1 MPPRLII
8 DMRCLQDR
16 NYTERGIGNH
26 ARNLITHAP
35 EPFIGL
41 YEPSLPPLPAD
52 MAARAALLSPHAYLP
67 GLSPGAVLLNP
78 SPMSPDQHFLARLLH
93 APGITKA
100 VCVHDFIP
108 FDEQE
113 SYLTHPLNRLDY
125 FAAMAWL
132 RRYDVFFPNSQTTA
146 ERLRDLYGPVRA
158 HVTGVALPPWAE
170 GIMPQAPRHIL
181 MVGGDDARKNPEVL
195 ARAHAASPVL
205 RRIPLVISGN
215 CRAETAARLRAIT
228 QVELPG
234 RVSDARMRAL
244 YARAL
249 CVVTPSRAE
258 GFSLPVIEAA
268 AAGVPSIASD
278 IPAHRALGVAAA
290 ERFAP
295 EDAAGLAGI
304 LEALAHDAARRAEII
319 SAQADIWRPF
329 SGQAIAAGL
338 WQALAPQAPAISRR
352 AKPRIAML
360 TPLPPEK
367 SGIAG
372 YSAALAGALAPLA
385 ETTLFSPAQASALAH
400 TSPKY
405 DHVLSVVG
413 NAPLHGEIH
422 DLAVKWGSAVLCHDS
437 RLLGLATRNG
447 PKPAAS
453 WASQELGRPV
463 TPGEIIAWARDE
475 RLREACFL
483 GELARAARPLIFHS
497 PQPVAEVAARFGV
510 AAKHLPFA
518 IQRDFTPRT
527 AAARARARAALGI
540 AADERLIISLGFISS
555 NKGIP
560 AALHALALLPGTRLV
575 FVGEPTPETPAFE
588 KLAAK
593 LGLRGRAAF
602 GQSFVPERD
611 YRDFLL
617 AADCALQLREGLPGN
632 ISGALQDCIA
642 AGLPSVASR
651 DLAENIAAPGYIK
664 TVSDTLAPTEI
675 AAALSAQLSAPHDT
689 EAARRAYCEANGMA
703 RYAAS
708 LLELLEL
715 G

>member
-16 NYTERGIGNH
+16 NYSERGIGNH
-26 ARNLITHAP
+26 ARNLIAHAP

-41 YEPSLPPLPAD
+41 FTPALPPLPAD
-52 MAARAALLSPHAYLP
+52 MAARAAVLSPHAYLP
-67 GLSPGAVLLNP
+67 DLPPGAVLLNP

-93 APGITKA
+93 EPGITKA

-108 FDEQE
+108 YDDQAN
-113 SYLTHPLNRLDY
+113 YLTHPLNRLDY

-132 RRYDVFFPNSQTTA
+132 KRYDVFFPNSEDTA
-146 ERLRDLYGPVRA
+146 ERLRALYGPVRA
-158 HVTGVALPPWAE
+158 HITGVALPPWAE
-170 GIMPQAPRHIL
+170 GITPLPPRHIL
-181 MVGGDDARKNPEVL
+181 MVGGDDARKNPELL

-205 RRIPLVISGN
+205 RHIPLVISGN

-228 QVELPG
+228 RVELPG
-234 RVSDARMRAL
+234 RVSDAQMRAL

-278 IPAHRALGVAAA
+278 IAAHRALGVAAG
-290 ERFAP
+290 ELFAP

-304 LEALAHDAARRAEII
+304 LEALVRGPARRAEII

-329 SGQAIAAGL
+329 SGQAVAASL
-338 WQALAPQAPAISRR
+338 WGALPLPAPAILRR
-352 AKPRIAML
+352 GKPRIAML

-372 YSAALAGALAPLA
+372 YSAALARALAPLA
-385 ETTLFSPAQASALAH
+385 DVTLISTAQASALAH
-400 TSPKY
+400 TAPEY
-405 DHVLSVVG
+405 DRVLSVIG
-413 NAPLHGEIH
+413 NAPLHGEIY

-447 PKPAAS
+447 PKPAAA
-453 WASQELGRPV
+453 WASRELGRSVAPR
-463 TPGEIIAWARDE
+463 EIIAWSRDE
-475 RLREACFL
+475 HLREASFL

-518 IQRDFTPRT
+518 LQRDFAPRT
-527 AAARARARAALGI
+527 AAARQRARAALGI
-540 AADERLIISLGFISS
+540 AADEKLIISLGFITR

-560 AALHALALLPGTRLV
+560 AALQAFAQLQGARLI
-575 FVGEPTPETPAFE
+575 FVGEPSEDTEAFE
-588 KLAAK
+588 KLAAQLGISAK
-593 LGLRGRAAF
+593 LGF
-602 GQSFVPERD
+602 GQSFVPERA
-611 YRDFLL
+611 YRDYLL
-617 AADCALQLREGLPGN
+617 AADCALQLREGQPGN
-632 ISGALQDCIA
+632 ISGTLQDCIA
-642 AGLPSVASR
+642 AGLPTVASH
-651 DLAENIAAPGYIK
+651 DLAENIAAPGYVK
-664 TVSDTLAPTEI
+664 TVSDRLDPTGI
-675 AAALSAQLSAPHDT
+675 AAALMERLSAHDDT
-689 EAARRAYCEANGMA
+689 EAERHAYCEAHAMA

-715 G
+715 A

>member
-16 NYTERGIGNH
+16 NYSERGIGNH
-26 ARNLITHAP
+26 ARNLIAHAP

-41 YEPSLPPLPAD
+41 YDPALPPLPAD
-52 MAARAALLSPHAYLP
+52 MAAQAAALSPHAYLP

-108 FDEQE
+108 YDDQE
-113 SYLTHPLNRLDY
+113 NYLTHPLNRLDY

-132 RRYDVFFPNSQTTA
+132 ERYDVFFPNSEATA
-146 ERLRDLYGPVRA
+146 ERLRGLYGPVRA
-158 HVTGVALPPWAE
+158 QITGVALPPWAE
-170 GIMPQAPRHIL
+170 GITPLPPRHIL

-195 ARAHAASPVL
+195 ARAHAASAIL
-205 RRIPLVISGN
+205 RRIPLVISGS

-228 QVELPG
+228 RVELPG
-234 RVSDARMRAL
+234 RVSEAQMRAL

-278 IPAHRALGVAAA
+278 IAAHRALGVAAG

-295 EDAAGLAGI
+295 EDAAGLTGI
-304 LEALAHDAARRAEII
+304 LETLAHNAGRRAVII

-329 SGQAIAAGL
+329 SGKAIAARL
-338 WQALAPQAPAISRR
+338 WQVLTPQAPAILRR
-352 AKPRIAML
+352 GKPRIAML

-367 SGIAG
+367 SGIAR
-372 YSAALAGALAPLA
+372 YAAATARALVPLA
-385 ETTLFSPAQASALAH
+385 DVTLVPTTQACAIAH
-400 TSPKY
+400 TSPRY
-405 DHVLSVVG
+405 DRVLSVLG
-413 NAPLHGEIH
+413 NAPLHGEIY

-447 PKPAAS
+447 PKPAAAQ
-453 WASQELGRPV
+453 ASRELGRNVAPR
-463 TPGEIIAWARDE
+463 EIIAWARDE
-475 RLREACFL
+475 RQREACFL

-518 IQRDFTPRT
+518 LQREFAPRT
-527 AAARARARAALGI
+527 AAARAQARAALGI
-540 AADERLIISLGFISS
+540 APGQTLIVSFGFISR
-555 NKGIP
+555 NKAIP
-560 AALHALALLPGTRLV
+560 AALHALALLPGARLV
-575 FVGEPTPETPAFE
+575 FVGEPTPDTPAFE
-588 KLAAK
+588 TLAAK
-593 LGLRGRAAF
+593 LGLRGRVAF

-611 YRDFLL
+611 YRDYLL

-642 AGLPSVASR
+642 AGLPSVASH
-651 DLAENIAAPGYIK
+651 DLADNIAAPSYIK
-664 TVSDTLAPTEI
+664 TVSDMLDPTEI
-675 AAALSAQLSAPHDT
+675 AAALIERLSAHDDT
-689 EAARRAYCEANGMA
+689 EAERHAYCAAHAMA

-708 LLELLEL
+708 LLEILETS
-715 G
+715 

>member
-1 MPPRLII
+1 MPQRLII
-8 DMRCLQDR
+8 DMRCLQDP
-16 NYTERGIGNH
+16 NYSERGIGNH

-41 YEPSLPPLPAD
+41 YDPKLPPLPVD
-52 MAARAALLSPHAYLP
+52 MAGRAAVLSPHAYLP
-67 GLSPGAVLLNP
+67 GLSPGAMLLNP
-78 SPMSPDQHFLARLLH
+78 SPMSPDQHFLARLLY

-108 FDEQE
+108 YDDQAN
-113 SYLTHPLNRLDY
+113 YLTHPLNRLDY

-132 RRYDVFFPNSQTTA
+132 KRYDLFFPNSEATA
-146 ERLRDLYGPVRA
+146 ARLRGLYGPVRA
-158 HVTGVALPPWAE
+158 HITGVALPPWAQ
-170 GIMPQAPRHIL
+170 GITPLPPRHIL

-195 ARAHAASPVL
+195 ARAHAASALL
-205 RRIPLVISGN
+205 RRLPLVISGS
-215 CRAETAARLRAIT
+215 CRAETVARLRAIT
-228 QVELPG
+228 RVELPG
-234 RVSDARMRAL
+234 RVSDAQMRAL
-244 YARAL
+244 YAQAL

-278 IPAHRALGVAAA
+278 IAAHRALGVAAG

-304 LEALAHDAARRAEII
+304 LEALVHSPARRAEIVA
-319 SAQADIWRPF
+319 AQADIWRPF
-329 SGQAIAAGL
+329 SAQAIAASL
-338 WQALAPQAPAISRR
+338 WQALTPQAPAILRR
-352 AKPRIAML
+352 KKPRIAML

-367 SGIAG
+367 SGIAS
-372 YSAALAGALAPLA
+372 YSAATARALAPLA
-385 ETTLFSPAQASALAH
+385 EVTLVSTEQACAIAH
-400 TSPKY
+400 TSPEY
-405 DHVLSVVG
+405 DRVLSVLG
-413 NAPLHGEIH
+413 NAPLHAQIH

-447 PKPAAS
+447 PKPAAAQ
-453 WASQELGRPV
+453 ASRELGRRV
-463 TPGEIIAWARDE
+463 TPREIIAWARDE
-475 RLREACFL
+475 RLREASFL
-483 GELARAARPLIFHS
+483 AELARAARPLIFHS

-518 IQRDFTPRT
+518 LQREFAPRT
-527 AAARARARAALGI
+527 AAARLRARAALGI
-540 AADERLIISLGFISS
+540 TADEKLIISLGFITR

-560 AALHALALLPGTRLV
+560 AALHALALLPGARLV
-575 FVGEPTPETPAFE
+575 LVGEPSEDTKTFE

-593 LGLRGRAAF
+593 LGLHARVAF

-611 YRDFLL
+611 YRDYLL

-632 ISGALQDCIA
+632 ISGTLQDCIS
-642 AGLPSVASR
+642 AGLPTVASQ
-651 DLAENIAAPGYIK
+651 DLAENIAAPGYVK
-664 TVSDTLAPTEI
+664 TVSDRLDPLEI
-675 AAALSAQLSAPHDT
+675 TAALIERLNADDDT
-689 EAARRAYCEANGMA
+689 EAERLAYCAAHTMG

-708 LLELLEL
+708 LLALLEL